1 MSFWVKLLEFL
12 ETKGE
17 TPTMYGAFHIVFI
30 VLVALATFLL
40 CKFFG
45 SSSERT
51 YRRIVLIGWIA
62 MVVLEVYKQIIYAVS
77 FENGAFVWD
86 YEWYAFPYQLCST
99 PLYVMPFA
107 ALLKNG
113 RVRDAAMAYLATFS
127 FFGGLVVFI
136 YPGDVFVSTI
146 GISAQSMIH
155 HGMQI
160 VIGIYT
166 AFYNRKRFNFG
177 FFLHAVPAFAALC
190 AAALIM
196 NIGVYHAFAASGIE
210 DTFNMFYI
218 SPYFPCTLPLLGD
231 VIWPNVPYAAFLVI
245 YILGFCIAA
254 YVLYIIQYGLMRL
267 GGNRVKS

>member
-196 NIGVYHAFAASGIE
+196 NIGVYHAFAASGKACITPLPHRE
-210 DTFNMFYI
+210 LKIPSICSISAPI
-218 SPYFPCTLPLLGD
+218 SPARYPCSATLSGLTCPMPPSLLSISSAS
-231 VIWPNVPYAAFLVI
+231 VSRPT
-245 YILGFCIAA
+245 FCT
-254 YVLYIIQYGLMRL
+254 
-267 GGNRVKS
+267 